1 MFDPLSTA
9 LKQITETRDLV
20 ERLIIS
26 SESFDYPQ
34 AKLVL
39 ERLQKKVR
47 ELAKLQTKYQQL
59 DQRRNPDICLLDFRS
74 EGKPQPSSQ

>member
-1 MFDPLSTA
+1 MLDPLSTA

-39 ERLQKKVR
+39 ERLQKQVR
-47 ELAKLQTKYQQL
+47 ELAKLQAKYQQL
-59 DQRRNPDICLLDFRS
+59 DQMRDPNICLLDFRADTKS
-74 EGKPQPSSQ
+74 QPTS